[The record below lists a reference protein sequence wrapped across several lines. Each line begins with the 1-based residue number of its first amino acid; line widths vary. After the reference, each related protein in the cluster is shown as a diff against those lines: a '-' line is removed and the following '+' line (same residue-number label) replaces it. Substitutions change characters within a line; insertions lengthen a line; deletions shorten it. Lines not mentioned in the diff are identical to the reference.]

1 MGALTKKKKKSNN
14 NNNKKRKRERKWK
27 RERIDRFFSSQ
38 WRSRSVTRI
47 SLNGMESR
55 ETCLAR
61 RRFRIILRSVQP
73 NSRVLEMPEIRYSKR
88 FEYLR
93 VSRRV
98 ILPPSLRKYSVYD
111 CQGKRE
117 RERVRI
123 MARVANNRPFLWSLA
138 DSELNILKYFR
149 PTSYRFKEIIIS
161 HLK

>member
-1 MGALTKKKKKSNN
+1 MYPLEAIRNQPSLSMGALTKKKKKSNN

-117 RERVRI
+117 RERECESWRASRI
-123 MARVANNRPFLWSLA
+123 IGHFCGHSRI
-138 DSELNILKYFR
+138 LN
-149 PTSYRFKEIIIS
+149 
-161 HLK
+161 